1 MDMSSPRP
9 DFLSTQRAFAAH
21 LRDPA
26 NHAAPADIDARRL
39 AVYRE
44 LIFNNVESFVSNGF
58 PVLRSLFDT
67 AGWRGLVRD
76 FIRQHRCVS
85 PYFLEISQEFLDFL
99 RDEFTPPT
107 RMPGFL
113 LELAHYEWVELAL
126 AVSSQ
131 VLPDEGIDPN
141 GDLLEGHPVVSPLA
155 WVLSYQY
162 PVHRIGPGYRPSAP
176 PTTPTF
182 LVAHRNRADEVKFV
196 EINAL
201 SAQLLQLLTDQNFTG
216 RKALQAIA
224 AQRGYQH
231 PRALAEVGIEVLRE
245 LSRLGVLCG
254 VATSAVIE

>member
-1 MDMSSPRP
+1 MSSPHP
-9 DFLSTQRAFAAH
+9 DFRSTQRIFAAH

-26 NHAAPADIDARRL
+26 NHPAPANIEARRL

-44 LIFNNVESFVSNGF
+44 LIFNNLESFISNGF

-67 AGWRGLVRD
+67 AGWRGLVSD
-76 FIRQHRCVS
+76 FIRHHRCVS
-85 PYFLEISQEFLDFL
+85 PYFLEISQEFLSFL
-99 RDEFTPPT
+99 QDEFTPPT
-107 RMPGFL
+107 PMPGFL

-131 VLPDEGIDPN
+131 TLPDEGVDPN
-141 GDLLEGHPVVSPLA
+141 GDLLDGYPVVSPLA

-176 PTTPTF
+176 PATPTF

-196 EINAL
+196 ELNAL
-201 SAQLLQLLTDQNFTG
+201 SAQLLQLLAGHNLTG

-224 AQRGYQH
+224 AQRGYPH
-231 PRALAEVGIEVLRE
+231 PQALAEVGVEVLRD

-254 VATSAVIE
+254 AATKTVIE